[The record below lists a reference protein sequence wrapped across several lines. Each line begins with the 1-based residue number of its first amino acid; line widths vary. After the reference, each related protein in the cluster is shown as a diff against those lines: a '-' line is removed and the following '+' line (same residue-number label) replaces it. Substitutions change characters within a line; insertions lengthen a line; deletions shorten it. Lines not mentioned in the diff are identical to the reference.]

1 MSKKIFAVLMIMVF
15 LLVSIGVV
23 LAADGKGNARKGK
36 YLFRKNC
43 RTCHSENGSAAE
55 LSPISKTQADWQK
68 VFDNYKQLECKAEW
82 DKLSDQDRLDMYE
95 QLYGHAYDSPSP
107 AKCK

>member
-1 MSKKIFAVLMIMVF
+1 MFKKIGTVFIIMIF
-15 LLVSIGVV
+15 LLAASGVV
-23 LAADGKGNARKGK
+23 MADDNGNARKGK

-43 RTCHSENGSAAE
+43 RTCHVEGGDAKE

-68 VFDNYKQLECKAEW
+68 VFDNYKQLQCVATW
-82 DKLSDQDRLDMYE
+82 DTLSDKDRDDMFAY
-95 QLYGHAYDSPSP
+95 LHGHAFDSPSP